1 MMNALWGSMI
11 LASIVFALL
20 SGRLDLVADGALD
33 GASASVEVAVTLLGV
48 YALWLGVLKIAERAG
63 LVETIAKKMR
73 PLMARLFAGVPK
85 NHPAMGHISMNL
97 LANMLGMG
105 GAATPYGLKAMEEL
119 QRLNPHK
126 DTATHDMCMLLIVN
140 ASSIQLIPMT
150 IIGIRRAAGSAAP
163 AEIIGSTLL
172 VTLVNTV
179 LAIILGKIMAGR
191 GSR

>member
-1 MMNALWGSMI
+1 
-11 LASIVFALL
+11 
-20 SGRLDLVADGALD
+20 
-33 GASASVEVAVTLLGV
+33 
-48 YALWLGVLKIAERAG
+48 
-63 LVETIAKKMR
+63 
-73 PLMARLFAGVPK
+73 
-85 NHPAMGHISMNL
+85 
-97 LANMLGMG
+97 
-105 GAATPYGLKAMEEL
+105 
-119 QRLNPHK
+119 
-126 DTATHDMCMLLIVN
+126 MCMLLIVN